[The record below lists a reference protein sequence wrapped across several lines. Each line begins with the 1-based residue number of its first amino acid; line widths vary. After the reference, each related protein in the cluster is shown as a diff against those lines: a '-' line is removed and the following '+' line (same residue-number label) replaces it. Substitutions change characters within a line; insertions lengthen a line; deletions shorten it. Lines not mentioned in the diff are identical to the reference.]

1 MTVPGDVPDE
11 YEREFLHL
19 HGHQPDDQPET
30 DGSGDQGDPWDN
42 DTSGD
47 GKSTPATDS
56 SDEPEVSQKQAA
68 FKGGLW
74 VAASQVLPMI
84 GTAALSVVIGRLLG
98 PDDLG
103 LQSFIS
109 YVQAL
114 LVALLFAALTG
125 ATIQSLS
132 TAVGAKDQEGFDRL
146 ARWSVLA
153 NSAGG
158 ILAGLILVTF
168 GAFSE
173 TPLPWYLVALT
184 AFINSIGWGYTS
196 IEVARNGWSAVGMR
210 RLFTQMLSMVLG
222 VVLVLV
228 GFGINGV
235 FVANLIGAVIAM
247 VLMIKLAGRT
257 PDARLF
263 PFPKALLAIW
273 GPFVLMEALSQIVS
287 QRMEFLF
294 LNFYSTKEQIAMYSI
309 PFMLIS
315 AVTMF
320 PQTLIGAGMPHVAQS
335 AGAGEIER
343 SAHALGYAGRVV
355 ALLSIPLCAAVA
367 AVGPAVVI
375 MLYGEDFTE
384 AAHLL
389 PLMALSLAT
398 APLGVLY
405 ATFWTGAGR
414 LRIPIWAFG
423 TAGVVDLALAWILI
437 PHYEAVGA
445 AVANLAGQTTLSVMM
460 VVMTSRTAH
469 SFPLPLLRIGVVTA
483 FSVLAFA
490 VATEVVNLIGLTSS
504 AMALWALIVGTVVF
518 GVMALV
524 YGRAIGFLA
533 PADAQWLHH
542 TLPPKVWF
550 AIPFVAGPKRNLQQ
564 VDS

>member
-11 YEREFLHL
+11 FEKEVL
-19 HGHQPDDQPET
+19 
-30 DGSGDQGDPWDN
+30 
-42 DTSGD
+42 
-47 GKSTPATDS
+47 DS
-56 SDEPEVSQKQAA
+56 DLSEKQSA
-68 FKGGLW
+68 FKGGIW
-74 VAASQVLPMI
+74 VATSQVVPMI
-84 GTAALSVVIGRLLG
+84 GTAALSVVIGRILG
-98 PDDLG
+98 ADDLG

-132 TAVGAKDQEGFDRL
+132 SAVGAKDQDQFDRL

-158 ILAGLILVTF
+158 ILAGLILVVF
-168 GAFSE
+168 GLFSE

-196 IEVARNGWSAVGMR
+196 IEVARNGWSAVGIR
-210 RLFTQMLSMVLG
+210 RLITQSLSMALG
-222 VVLVLV
+222 VAFVLV

-247 VLMIKLAGRT
+247 IMMIKLAGRA
-257 PDARLF
+257 PKAELF
-263 PFPKALLAIW
+263 PFPKALLVIW

-320 PQTLIGAGMPHVAQS
+320 PQTLISAGMPHVAKS
-335 AGAGEIER
+335 AGAGELER
-343 SAHALGYAGRVV
+343 SAQALGYAGRVV
-355 ALLSIPLCAAVA
+355 SLLSIPLCAAVA

-375 MLYGEDFTE
+375 MLYGTDFTD
-384 AAHLL
+384 AAQLL

-398 APLGVLY
+398 APLGMLY
-405 ATFWTGAGR
+405 ATFWAGSGH

-423 TAGVVDLALAWILI
+423 VAGVIDLALAWILI
-437 PHYEAVGA
+437 PHLAAVGA
-445 AVANLAGQTTLSVMM
+445 AIANLAGQTTLAILMIVL
-460 VVMTSRTAH
+460 TSRTAQR
-469 SFPLPLLRIGVVTA
+469 FPLPMLRIIAITA
-483 FSVLAFA
+483 VSFVLFA
-490 VATEVVNLIGLTSS
+490 IGTWATHAIGLTSS
-504 AMALWALIVGTVVF
+504 LSALLAMLAGMVAFMIPAVLFGRFVGYLGPSDAEWLSHTV
-518 GVMALV
+518 
-524 YGRAIGFLA
+524 
-533 PADAQWLHH
+533 
-542 TLPPKVWF
+542 PPKVGF
-550 AIPFVAGPKRNLQQ
+550 AIQFVSGPNRARAN
-564 VDS
+564 